1 MRICSHLLN
10 TIDCIHLHKRSEV
23 QHLKENALYEIYDV
37 NYNPFRDWNED
48 EIRGFFGVV
57 LKDVNEEEKENKV
70 YVPSNIN
77 IQM

>member
-23 QHLKENALYEIYDV
+23 QYLKENALYEIYDV
-37 NYNPFRDWNED
+37 NQNPFRDWNED